1 LFAIHKCLFF
11 LKVSWNLFL
20 LDLYRLDKDNSKMKL
35 ADSLL
40 DSSWMKILDQE
51 FKKDYFKLL
60 EKKIHG
66 EYKNKTIYP
75 AKENIFAA
83 FNLTSFDDVKVVIL
97 GQDPY
102 HGPNQAQGLCFSVQP
117 QIKIPP
123 SLANIYKELV
133 SDLNISKPNHGDL
146 TSWAEQ
152 GVLLLNTLLTV
163 EDGNPM
169 AHKDLGWE
177 KFTDHVIDLINE
189 KKEDVVFILWGSPAH
204 KKAKNVD
211 PKKHYILKSVHPSPL
226 SSYRGFFGCKHF
238 SLCNQFLKSKK
249 MGTINWEVK

>member
-1 LFAIHKCLFF
+1 
-11 LKVSWNLFL
+11 
-20 LDLYRLDKDNSKMKL
+20 MKL
-35 ADSLL
+35 IDHLQSPSWKDLL
-40 DSSWMKILDQE
+40 KLE
-51 FKKDYFKLL
+51 FKKDYFQSL
-60 EKKIHG
+60 EKRIQD

-83 FNLTSFDDVKVVIL
+83 FNLTSFEDIKVVII

-133 SDLNISKPNHGDL
+133 SDLGIKLPTHGDL

-163 EDGNPM
+163 EAANPM

-189 KKEDVVFILWGSPAH
+189 QKENVVFILWGSPAH
-204 KKAKNVD
+204 KKAQNVD
-211 PKKHYILKSVHPSPL
+211 PKKHHILKSVHPSPL

-249 MGTINWEVK
+249 IKEINWQIN

>member
-1 LFAIHKCLFF
+1 
-11 LKVSWNLFL
+11 
-20 LDLYRLDKDNSKMKL
+20 MKL
-35 ADSLL
+35 IDYLKSPSWKKLL
-40 DSSWMKILDQE
+40 TPE
-51 FKKDYFKLL
+51 FKKDYMQSL
-60 EKKIHG
+60 EIKIQG

-75 AKENIFAA
+75 AKQNIFAA
-83 FNLTSFDDVKVVIL
+83 FNLTSFEDVKVVII

-133 SDLNISKPNHGDL
+133 SDLGIKLPTHGDL

-163 EDGNPM
+163 EGGNPM
-169 AHKDLGWE
+169 AHKEFGWE
-177 KFTDHVIDLINE
+177 TFTDYVIDLINE
-189 KKEDVVFILWGSPAH
+189 HKENVVFILWGSPAH
-204 KKAKNVD
+204 KKARNVD
-211 PKKHYILKSVHPSPL
+211 QKKHYILKSVHPSPL

-238 SLCNQFLKSKK
+238 SLCNQFLKSKNLDA
-249 MGTINWEVK
+249 INWLVD

>member
-1 LFAIHKCLFF
+1 
-11 LKVSWNLFL
+11 
-20 LDLYRLDKDNSKMKL
+20 MKL
-35 ADSLL
+35 IDNLKDPTWKTLL
-40 DSSWMKILDQE
+40 TPE
-51 FKKDYFKLL
+51 FKKDYFHSL
-60 EKKIHG
+60 EKRILD

-83 FNLTSFDDVKVVIL
+83 FNLTSFDKIKVVII

-133 SDLNISKPNHGDL
+133 SDLGIELPKHGDL

-163 EDGNPM
+163 EGGNPM

-189 KKEDVVFILWGSPAH
+189 HKENVVFILWGSPAH
-204 KKAKNVD
+204 KKAQNVD
-211 PKKHYILKSVHPSPL
+211 SKKHYILKSVHPSPL

-249 MGTINWEVK
+249 LEVINWQVN